1 MKHSRLLVGG
11 AALAALAAG
20 WALLGE
26 TGSAPPPAPQGV
38 VTIAAPPSSAPPTPV
53 SAGISTTVAA
63 APARVEVQVRHAYP
77 LLRDVAFGC
86 DARGC
91 AVTATIPPP
100 TDDAFLATRQAM
112 LLGGLARTVE
122 ALGYAASGPVQ
133 MDEVSENLFHIRLPV
148 TQPPPR
154 G

>member
-1 MKHSRLLVGG
+1 MKHVRLLVAG

-20 WALLGE
+20 YGLLGAKE
-26 TGSAPPPAPQGV
+26 SAPPSASQGV
-38 VTIAAPPSSAPPTPV
+38 VTIATRPVATPQA
-53 SAGISTTVAA
+53 SMVAVQPVPVGA
-63 APARVEVQVRHAYP
+63 APAQVEAEVRLAHP
-77 LLRDVAFGC
+77 LLKDVAFGC

-100 TDDAFLATRQAM
+100 TDDAFLAERQEM

-133 MDEVSENLFHIRLPV
+133 MEEVSENLFHIRLAVRPSS
-148 TQPPPR
+148 PR
-154 G
+154 